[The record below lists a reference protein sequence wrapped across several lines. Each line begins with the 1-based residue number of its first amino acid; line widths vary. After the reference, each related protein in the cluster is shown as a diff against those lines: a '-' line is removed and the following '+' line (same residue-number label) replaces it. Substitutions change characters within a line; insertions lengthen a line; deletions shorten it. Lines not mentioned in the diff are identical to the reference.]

1 MRRSVSVIAGCLFLS
16 GMCALI
22 YQVAWMHELRL
33 VFGGSTAAMGAVLAI
48 FMAGLGLGNSLL
60 GRRAD
65 ATTNPLRLYGVLE
78 LMIAVSAAATPFLID
93 IARAA
98 YVGLGGQTMLGVW
111 GATGL
116 RLGLSVLVLGLPTF
130 LMGGTLPAAAMAATD
145 PNDPARR
152 KLAVLYGL
160 NTLGAVAGTLLST
173 FWLVELLGV
182 RAALW
187 SAAAVNVIAAVI
199 ALVVSTRQRS
209 AEVADAASIP
219 ADAGNVGHD
228 SHPGA
233 LPNVMVATSSS
244 DEALATEDAS
254 GTPHVFVYLSAACV
268 GFSFLL
274 MELVWNRMLT
284 PLLGGSSFTFGLILA
299 IALLGIGV
307 GSLAYTVL
315 FRNRTPTLELF
326 AFTCG
331 LEALALAIPFAL
343 GDQLAIWTAVNSGT
357 ATSFFGQVVLWA
369 ILTSVVV
376 LPAAIVSGL
385 QFPLLIAL
393 LGRADK
399 NLGRQAGLA
408 TSCNTFGAIFGSLA
422 GGFGALPLLTAP
434 VTWQLVTG
442 VLGTLGIAGVVLS
455 ASKRRP
461 VGALILPMATI
472 TLAFLCLKADG
483 PTAVWRHSSIGAGRA
498 RLTDKSPN
506 AIRRW
511 VHEKRRRIGW
521 EAEGVESSVALEMSN
536 GLAFFVNGKID
547 GHALLD
553 VGTQVMLGQVGA
565 ILHGNP
571 TSALVVG
578 LGTGETA
585 GWLGA
590 IESMKQVDVVELE
603 PAIIE
608 VARRCATMNCNVLD
622 NPNVH
627 VVFNDA
633 REVLLTTNNRYD
645 LIVSEPSNPYRAGIA
660 GLFTQEF
667 YQASQKRL
675 ADRGV
680 FVQWLQA
687 YEIDAQTVHTV
698 FATLSSVFPHV
709 EVWQTNSTDL
719 LLACAMEPI
728 EHDVVALR
736 ERLARPIYRQAMQ
749 TAWRAT
755 DLEGFLARHVA
766 GPDLIR
772 ELLKNNSVPLNTDD
786 RNCLEYGFARTVG
799 KKQTGFSIVEL
810 RQAAAQVSAHRPR
823 VTNGEPNWTLVE
835 DERIAMHVFQRELV
849 PPSPDWTDGHQ
860 QRAEAQTLCR
870 DGKFAEAIEMWG
882 QQSREPSQLTETAIL
897 AFAHAS
903 LGHTDVV
910 RPLIERLRTVA
921 PNEALGID
929 AVLQFHAADFEQC
942 ERILEQTILGLRDD
956 PWGMDLLVDAVLV
969 LPQQLAQRD
978 RTKAAAM
985 LKHLTQPLAGLKLQ
999 ERRMGLACNVA
1010 NLVDATQLARAIEAF
1025 EPHVPWTKPFL
1036 ELRLRAYAKS
1046 GHRLVEIAERDLL
1059 RFQVNSGAVG
1069 EVAESKVVV
1078 ER

>member
-1 MRRSVSVIAGCLFLS
+1 MRRSISVIATCLFLS

-33 VFGGSTAAMGAVLAI
+33 VFGGSTAATGAVLAI

-65 ATTNPLRLYGVLE
+65 STTNPLRLYGVLE
-78 LMIAVSAAATPFLID
+78 LMIACSAAATPFLID
-93 IARAA
+93 MARAT

-116 RLGLSVLVLGLPTF
+116 RLGLSVLVLGFPTF

-187 SAAAVNVIAAVI
+187 SAAAVNVLAAVI
-199 ALVVSTRQRS
+199 ALVVSTRQQT
-209 AEVADAASIP
+209 VTP
-219 ADAGNVGHD
+219 
-228 SHPGA
+228 
-233 LPNVMVATSSS
+233 VATASLAPASETLTLNVTTPN
-244 DEALATEDAS
+244 DEALAEEEAS
-254 GTPHVFVYLSAACV
+254 RTPQAFVYLSAACV

-315 FRNRTPTLELF
+315 FRNRLPTLELF

-331 LEALALAIPFAL
+331 LESLALAIPFAL
-343 GDQLAIWTAVNSGT
+343 GDRLAIWTAVNAGT
-357 ATSFFGQVVLWA
+357 ATSFFGQVVSWS

-408 TSCNTFGAIFGSLA
+408 TSFNTFGAIFGSLA

-434 VTWQLVTG
+434 VTWQLVAG
-442 VLGTLGIAGVVLS
+442 VLGALGIASVMLS
-455 ASKRRP
+455 ASQRRP

-472 TLAFLCLKADG
+472 TLALFCLKADG
-483 PTAVWRHSSIGAGRA
+483 PTAVWRHSSIGVGRT
-498 RLTDKSPN
+498 RLADKSPN
-506 AIRRW
+506 GIRRW
-511 VHEKRRRIGW
+511 VHEQRRRIGW
-521 EAEGVESSVALEMSN
+521 EAEGVESSVALEMAN
-536 GLAFFVNGKID
+536 GLAFYVNGKCD
-547 GHALLD
+547 GSALID

-565 ILHGNP
+565 VLHGDP

-590 IESMKQVDVVELE
+590 IESMQRVDVVELE
-603 PAIIE
+603 PAIVE

-633 REVLLTTNNRYD
+633 REVLLTTNHRYD

-667 YQASQKRL
+667 YRASQKRL
-675 ADRGV
+675 ADRGL

-687 YEIDAQTVHTV
+687 YEIDALTVHTV
-698 FATLSSVFPHV
+698 FATLASVFPHV
-709 EVWQTNSTDL
+709 EVWQTNSKDL

-728 EHDVVALR
+728 EHDVVTLR

-772 ELLKNNSVPLNTDD
+772 ELLKDKSVPLNTDD

-799 KKQTGFSIVEL
+799 NKQTGFSIVEL
-810 RQAAAQVSAHRPR
+810 RQAAAAVSAHRPR

-835 DERIAMHVFQRELV
+835 DERIAMHVFQREKV
-849 PPSPDWTDGHQ
+849 PESPDWTDGHS
-860 QRAEAQTLCR
+860 QRAEALTLCR
-870 DGKFAEAIEMWG
+870 RGKFTEALEMWRK
-882 QQSREPSQLTETAIL
+882 QTREPSQLTETALL

-903 LGHTDVV
+903 LGHVV
-910 RPLIERLRTVA
+910 EARPLIEALRPIA
-921 PNEALGID
+921 PNEAVGID
-929 AVLQFHAADFEQC
+929 AVLAFHAEDFAQS
-942 ERILEQTILGLRDD
+942 ERLLEQAMLGLRDD

-969 LPQQLAQRD
+969 LPLQLAQRN
-978 RTKAAAM
+978 RSKASDL
-985 LKHLTQPLAGLKLQ
+985 LKHLTKPLAGLKLQ

-1010 NLVDATQLARAIEAF
+1010 NLADPVQLARAIEAF

-1046 GHRLVEIAERDLL
+1046 GHPLVGIAERDLL
-1059 RFQVNSGAVG
+1059 RFQINAGDGG
-1069 EVAESKVVV
+1069 EVAANKAIA